1 MNMTLKPK
9 QGFIPFLE
17 EHTIIIDPG
26 KRNVKVFDIVDGT
39 IRYAFKFPSI
49 THLVPNFN
57 GYESASEKQ
66 FRFEHEGERYLV
78 GEVVNGDHS
87 YETTKVNRHHQVCI
101 YTAIARLVED
111 GDIVN
116 LIVGFPSSDF
126 KNEETFNQYKDMIRG
141 TEGAEIEVH
150 LNGERKSF
158 TIRDFAVYPEGMALY
173 TRQTNSQKS
182 KTPEAYHVIDVGGQ
196 NVNYRLYD
204 RNGNS
209 SSAYS
214 LDLAGMNYLQ
224 KELRKALRD
233 AINGDAIDLRAID
246 FEEVVETGVIPNVDQ
261 INGFASPKDF
271 VDYHVKQFIV
281 NHIEKALAD
290 DVNLKQKGYK
300 IIFTGGGSLRLKPYL
315 EELYAMNKEN
325 LIFSTHPIYDNCASY
340 LISYLLEQVHNGKMP
355 YDLGERAYM
364 DFIQQLQSKHFEE
377 RRQLS
382 KVKTNFWV
390 K

>member
-1 MNMTLKPK
+1 MSLKPK
-9 QGFIPFLE
+9 QSFIPFLN

-26 KRNVKVFDIVDGT
+26 KRNVKVFDVKDGN
-39 IRYAFKFPSI
+39 IRYAFNFPSI

-66 FRFEHEGERYLV
+66 FRFEHSGERYLV

-87 YETTKVNRHHQVCI
+87 YETTKVNRHHQVCV

-111 GDIVN
+111 GEIVN
-116 LIVGFPSSDF
+116 LVVGFPSSDF
-126 KNEETFNQYKDMIRG
+126 KNEETFKQYTDMLRG
-141 TEGAEIEVH
+141 TEGEEIEVI
-150 LNGERKSF
+150 LNNDRKSF

-173 TRQTNSQKS
+173 TRQTSSQKS
-182 KTPEAYHVIDVGGQ
+182 KTSEAYHVIDVGGQ

-214 LDLAGMNYLQ
+214 LDSAGMNYLQ

-233 AINGDAIDLRAID
+233 VINGDLIDLRAID
-246 FEEVVETGVIPNVDQ
+246 FEEVVETGEIPNVEQ
-261 INGFASPKDF
+261 INGFDSPKDF
-271 VDYHVKQFIV
+271 VNYHVKQFII
-281 NHIEKALAD
+281 NNIEKELAD

-300 IIFTGGGSLRLKPYL
+300 IIFTGGGSLRLQPYL
-315 EELYAMNKEN
+315 ESLYEVNKDN

-340 LISYLLEQVHNGKMP
+340 LISYLLEQVHSEKMP
-355 YDLGERAYM
+355 YEAGERAYM
-364 DFIQQLQSKHFEE
+364 DFISQLQSPHFEE
-377 RRQLS
+377 RRQLG
-382 KVKTNFWV
+382 KVRTSFSMK
-390 K
+390 